1 MTNKDTYSYTDNP
14 DKTIR
19 LKDVDT
25 GHTTITGIGGIKHTW
40 SRIESVTDFIEKED
54 LTAETKEALKNKQ
67 WVLRFT
73 ETDYTKHPRLS
84 MGATVGYNEYYTEVS
99 EVIIL
104 RLHFKT
110 TTEELNL
117 GVVDNKQTGDRVPDN
132 PQNPFPGL
140 KDTDSMPWWVWL
152 LIAVGVVAVV
162 LILICIFVP
171 GAAPAI
177 GRGMLL
183 IGKGIIFGIY
193 YLFYGLFWVISL
205 PFRLIAKAIK
215 NRKAKPKKP
224 ANKSR
229 AKNKTRKKAGKKK

>member
-1 MTNKDTYSYTDNP
+1 MIFRS
-14 DKTIR
+14 
-19 LKDVDT
+19 
-25 GHTTITGIGGIKHTW
+25 
-40 SRIESVTDFIEKED
+40 
-54 LTAETKEALKNKQ
+54 
-67 WVLRFT
+67 
-73 ETDYTKHPRLS
+73 
-84 MGATVGYNEYYTEVS
+84 
-99 EVIIL
+99 
-104 RLHFKT
+104 LHFKT
-110 TTEELNL
+110 TTGELNL

-152 LIAVGVVAVV
+152 LIAVGVAVV
-162 LILICIFVP
+162 VRILICIFVP
-171 GAAPAI
+171 TAAPAI

-205 PFRLIAKAIK
+205 PFRLITKAIK